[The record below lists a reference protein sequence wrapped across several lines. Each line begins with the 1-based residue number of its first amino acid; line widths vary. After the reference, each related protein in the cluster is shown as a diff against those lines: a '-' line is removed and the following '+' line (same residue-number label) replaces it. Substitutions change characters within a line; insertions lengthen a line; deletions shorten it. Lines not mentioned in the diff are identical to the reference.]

1 MKNIYHIILMLFAL
15 FCMGCEKGAE
25 PSGKPSEVSIIYG
38 YAINKTTNAPI
49 QGALITLMPNAENRY
64 TGSDGTYQFNNLP
77 INNRYTLT
85 ADADGFGPGRKDV
98 LLKDNNPLEVTFV
111 LEPKG

>member
-38 YAINKTTNAPI
+38 YAINKTTNA
-49 QGALITLMPNAENRY
+49 
-64 TGSDGTYQFNNLP
+64 
-77 INNRYTLT
+77 
-85 ADADGFGPGRKDV
+85 
-98 LLKDNNPLEVTFV
+98 
-111 LEPKG
+111 